1 MEGDECVFER
11 SVRDNEEPILF
22 SDKRYTFIVDST
34 SNQGAFS
41 GGQIQFSLD
50 TFNNQAQWID
60 LKEAIVEFP
69 IKVTA
74 QVTTAVGGT
83 VTSVATA
90 GLNSVIMKAGFH
102 QWFNGAQLIINGQ
115 TIQSLQSFENVAATY
130 RILSSWSQDNLK
142 KWGPTLGMALDDM
155 TADGTNVSTAG
166 VDKLGL
172 SNTTGST
179 VMTPIRGFDCI
190 NNQDTLA
197 NRGVVSRAKYN
208 NTPVGTATVAGAI
221 LGTSQMTNAGM
232 SNVGYQGN
240 ATGTTPSAANAA
252 YLYTQ
257 FMMGRVRVRDL
268 FDINEFPLVKNL
280 KGFMYLNFNSFSTTL
295 TSTVQSGTNTL
306 ASFNSTPLTG
316 LSCPYLINVGATP
329 ATSTNGITFDNGGS
343 STGAQVITVTGKID
357 GTNTGALN
365 SSGPLLTQARM
376 ICPFYVANPRVD
388 AALTKHDHRFSTYE
402 KIVNPIIC
410 TAGQSINYTI
420 TVGVANPRK
429 LILLPMWQSLG
440 SCTATATPEYSPFDS
455 VPATSGPFAYLNQL
469 QVYVAN
475 KPVFQYPIAYDF
487 EMWNSEVSALGANG
501 NVEDQLTSGL
511 LTEQLWAQN
520 HRYYAIDLERRT
532 DAEDGAS
539 KSIQVSFVNPSAT
552 YGLKVIAMVFYEKKW
567 HIDSDICKLSS
578 YA

>member
-11 SVRDNEEPILF
+11 SVRDNNEPVLF

-50 TFNNQAQWID
+50 TFNNQSQWID
-60 LKEAIVEFP
+60 LREAVVEFP

-83 VTSVATA
+83 TTSVATA

-142 KWGPTLGMALDDM
+142 KWGTTVGLALDDM
-155 TADGTNVSTAG
+155 TADGTNTSTAG
-166 VDKLGL
+166 IDTLGL
-172 SNTTGST
+172 ADTAAST
-179 VMTPIRGFDCI
+179 VMTSVRGFDCI
-190 NNQDTLA
+190 NNQATLA
-197 NRGVVSRAKYN
+197 NRGVVTRAKLN
-208 NTPVGTATVAGAI
+208 NVPAGVSSVAGAI

-232 SNVGYQGN
+232 ASVGYKSSN
-240 ATGTTPSAANAA
+240 TGTSPTTANT

-295 TSTVQSGTNTL
+295 TSTAAGATNTL

-316 LSCPYLINVGATP
+316 LSCPYLVN
-329 ATSTNGITFDNGGS
+329 TSTNGITFDNGAS
-343 STGAQVITVTGKID
+343 STGAQVITVSGKID
-357 GTNTGALN
+357 GTSSGALN

-388 AALTKHDHRFSTYE
+388 AALTKHDHRFTTYE
-402 KIVNPIIC
+402 KIVNPIIVA
-410 TAGQSINYTI
+410 AGQTTNYTI
-420 TVGVANPRK
+420 TVGVPNPRK

-440 SCTATATPEYSPFDS
+440 GCSATATPEYSPFDS

-469 QVYVAN
+469 QVYLAN
-475 KPVFQYPIAYDF
+475 KPVFQYPVAYDF

-520 HRYYAIDLERRT
+520 HRYYTIDLERRM
-532 DAEDGAS
+532 DSEDGAA
-539 KSIQVSFVNPSAT
+539 KSIQVSFVNPSAD

-567 HIDSDICKLSS
+567 VIDSDICKLSS